1 VKAVKGLDWGQAAI
15 GNATW
20 TGVRLR
26 DVLIAAGVKDE
37 MKGIEHVQVGQQ
49 HDKNNFCHLSN
60 SLNSLRALIP
70 IRR

>member
-37 MKGIEHVQVGQQ
+37 MKGIEHVQVCQQ
-49 HDKNNFCHLSN
+49 HET
-60 SLNSLRALIP
+60 
-70 IRR
+70 